1 MIYYSSDCKCTRNEL
16 WHWLTAYRLGS
27 HTLEEG
33 DGPHVSGQAYIR
45 NGIDGDQVVQA
56 VGVRVEGG
64 AQLFAERLVD
74 GVRPVRRAQIQLGP
88 SERILTQLGLDC
100 SAHTSAHGNW
110 FSEILI

>member
-33 DGPHVSGQAYIR
+33 DGPHVSGQPYIR

-74 GVRPVRRAQIQLGP
+74 GVRPVRPHVVLIG
-88 SERILTQLGLDC
+88 LT
-100 SAHTSAHGNW
+100 HVR
-110 FSEILI
+110 